1 MKFRYP
7 HNKPFTF
14 LFLEVQNEKTTLNQN
29 TLNQNLESQSTRYD
43 KIQHLET
50 EENEGDD
57 ANCKKSENQAHN
69 FCVQIVKKND
79 IGKLITNSSSAC
91 NMEQAIKSMSD

>member
-29 TLNQNLESQSTRYD
+29 TLNQNLETPSTRYD
-43 KIQHLET
+43 
-50 EENEGDD
+50 
-57 ANCKKSENQAHN
+57 
-69 FCVQIVKKND
+69 
-79 IGKLITNSSSAC
+79 
-91 NMEQAIKSMSD
+91 